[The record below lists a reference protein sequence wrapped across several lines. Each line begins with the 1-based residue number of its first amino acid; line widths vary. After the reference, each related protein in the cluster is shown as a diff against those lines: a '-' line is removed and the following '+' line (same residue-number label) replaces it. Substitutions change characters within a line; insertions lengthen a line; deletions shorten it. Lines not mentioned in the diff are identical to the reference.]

1 MIKIGDKIKLECIA
15 KNNSITN
22 KMEWREFTGKVI
34 ALTRYAIVLQKE
46 TGIKESFNFSQ
57 LTDKNI
63 KVMKRINK
71 SYEVLSYQ
79 DILKQFGRSKL

>member
-1 MIKIGDKIKLECIA
+1 MIKIGDKIKLVCIA

-22 KMEWREFTGKVI
+22 KIEWREFIGNVI
-34 ALTRYAIVLQKE
+34 AITRYAIVLQKE

-63 KVMKRINK
+63 KVMRRVNK
-71 SYEVLSYQ
+71 SYEVLGYQ
-79 DILKQFGRSKL
+79 DISKQFGRNEL